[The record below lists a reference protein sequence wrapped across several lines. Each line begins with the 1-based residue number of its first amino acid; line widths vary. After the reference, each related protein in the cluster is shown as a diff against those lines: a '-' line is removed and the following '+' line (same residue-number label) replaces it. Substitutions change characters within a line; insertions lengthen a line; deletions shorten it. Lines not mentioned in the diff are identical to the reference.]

1 MGNKLSIPL
10 NNELMM
16 FNQTIS
22 YRPSLPSDDYDEI
35 MTFSPFLSR
44 PYKNA
49 NIVTVSDSED
59 DH

>member
-1 MGNKLSIPL
+1 MGNQLSIPF
-10 NNELMM
+10 NNEMM

-22 YRPSLPSDDYDEI
+22 YRPSPPSDNYDEI

-49 NIVTVSDSED
+49 DIVTVSDSED
-59 DH
+59 EH